1 MATQS
6 LKGAREVY
14 TECPTTPPACIEE
27 GNGSEDGVRKARK
40 GLRVEWPRTS
50 RICRYTVGAAFLALI
65 AVSGL
70 VVAAILGMR
79 DDSRRK
85 VGHEREP
92 GTADLDAGSLQ
103 PTREREPVVPFV
115 NISQVNVSDES
126 GPAALH
132 MFDEAVDVLME
143 HWRSR
148 KGGSPEW
155 LVWDEKSVEVRS
167 HKSTE
172 SALLTHKPPGSR
184 VIGQRDGPW
193 LKLDGESGYILISPG
208 NAEEA
213 RVRQRRTGFI
223 RIPNGTCTTHG
234 HFMIPDPITCE
245 AAGEALRL
253 ENETQRAEMRH
264 LEDEGCQ
271 VMGAVGSICCTHLC
285 LPPTTT
291 TTTTLSTTT
300 STTLTRT
307 STTFTNSTTTTTI
320 STSTTT
326 TLITTTVN
334 EDKPSLFCFAVIR
347 ALSYEVVLIRA
358 FYPYSV
364 SIFGCNSW
372 VVYSDQKAWLGDD
385 VYSVQSDAPK
395 AKYVGLWLNVDIFMN
410 AWKKIFIAQE
420 YLKRDWTVKVD
431 PDAVFLPSRLR
442 NHLRPFNG
450 GMLFFR
456 NCPKFSSM
464 QGPLEVLSRDAVVNF
479 GRNYNNCVNGIDQ
492 SHIGEDGFLQKCMEM
507 LGVGSS
513 QDWSLLVDK
522 YCGQEPAPCTNGWA
536 AAFHPFKDVRLYA
549 KCLNDTGHATKF
561 KT

>member
-1 MATQS
+1 M
-6 LKGAREVY
+6 
-14 TECPTTPPACIEE
+14 
-27 GNGSEDGVRKARK
+27 
-40 GLRVEWPRTS
+40 
-50 RICRYTVGAAFLALI
+50 I
-65 AVSGL
+65 AVSGF
-70 VVAAILGMR
+70 VVATVMGMR
-79 DDSRRK
+79 NPGRK
-85 VGHEREP
+85 AGHPREPEPADPVDGTSQPRHERH
-92 GTADLDAGSLQ
+92 
-103 PTREREPVVPFV
+103 PVVPFG
-115 NISQVNVSDES
+115 NTSQHSINNSQDNE
-126 GPAALH
+126 AALDLEH

-167 HKSTE
+167 RKSTE
-172 SALLTHKPPGSR
+172 SALRHIIQPGSR

-193 LKLDGESGYILISPG
+193 LKLEGDTGYILISPG
-208 NAEEA
+208 NSAEA
-213 RVRQRRTGFI
+213 QVRQRRTGFM
-223 RIPNGTCTTHG
+223 RIPNGTCAERG
-234 HFMIPDPITCE
+234 HFKILDPITCT

-253 ENETQRAEMRH
+253 ENETERAKLRH
-264 LEDEGCQ
+264 LDDEGCT
-271 VMGAVGSICCTHLC
+271 VMGVVGSICCTHLC

-291 TTTTLSTTT
+291 TTTSSSTLVSSTST

-307 STTFTNSTTTTTI
+307 FTTTSHTTTTHTTTSSTTTTR
-320 STSTTT
+320 
-326 TLITTTVN
+326 ITTTVN
-334 EDKPSLFCFAVIR
+334 GDQPSLFCFAVIR

-364 SIFGCNSW
+364 SLFGCNSW
-372 VVYSDQKAWLGDD
+372 AVYSDKKAWLGDD

-410 AWKKIFIAQE
+410 AWKKVFNAQE
-420 YLKRDWTVKVD
+420 YMKTDWTVKVD

-442 NHLRPFNG
+442 KHLSPFNG

-456 NCPKFSSM
+456 NCPKFASM
-464 QGPLEVLSRDAVVNF
+464 QGPLEVLSRDAVANF
-479 GRNYNNCVNGIDQ
+479 NRNYRNCVNGIDQ

-536 AAFHPFKDVRLYA
+536 AAFHPFKDVNLYA
-549 KCLNDTGHATKF
+549 KCLNDTGDFHGKLQSAPR
-561 KT
+561 